1 MVRSAHVFVG
11 CRVEGSHGPLT
22 SNPNTHSKRRVREK
36 VVGTVIKA
44 AGLHNWDVN
53 FDFDGKVKTVSS
65 RSLKIV
71 PVESGIPVNEITAT
85 ALPDATLLHGG
96 IVVST
101 IFLLI
106 VV

>member
-11 CRVEGSHGPLT
+11 CRVEGIHGPLT
-22 SNPNTHSKRRVREK
+22 SNPNTHSRRRVREK

-53 FDFDGKVKTVSS
+53 FDFDGKLKTVSS
-65 RSLKIV
+65 RLSKILS
-71 PVESGIPVNEITAT
+71 VESGIPVNKITAT
-85 ALPDATLLHGG
+85 LLSNATLLYDG
-96 IVVST
+96 IVVSSS
-101 IFLLI
+101 FLLI

>member
-1 MVRSAHVFVG
+1 M
-11 CRVEGSHGPLT
+11 
-22 SNPNTHSKRRVREK
+22 REK

-44 AGLHNWDVN
+44 TGLHNWDVN

-65 RSLKIV
+65 RLLKIV

-85 ALPDATLLHGG
+85 ALPDDALLHDG

-101 IFLLI
+101 SFLLI